1 MKILLEIILTLSIL
15 TLIISV
21 NVQNFVITSFSN
33 NTISKK
39 ITELVLGKNTNDIDA
54 SDKKMLEQNIEK
66 SNYVKKIT
74 QKYIDNEINNIINN
88 TNDKIDITRD
98 INNML
103 DEYLTGLVSSQS
115 LEEIKE
121 YVNENVLIILDN
133 NKDTNDNIL
142 KKNIS
147 FLKIYSILTSNL
159 LRNVTITLFIVS
171 TLILVILERGK
182 IMEIFFNI
190 IDCLSYWL

>member
-171 TLILVILERGK
+171 TVILVILERGK

-190 IDCLSYWL
+190 IDCLSY

>member
-74 QKYIDNEINNIINN
+74 QKYIDN
-88 TNDKIDITRD
+88 
-98 INNML
+98 
-103 DEYLTGLVSSQS
+103 
-115 LEEIKE
+115 
-121 YVNENVLIILDN
+121 
-133 NKDTNDNIL
+133 
-142 KKNIS
+142 
-147 FLKIYSILTSNL
+147 
-159 LRNVTITLFIVS
+159 
-171 TLILVILERGK
+171 
-182 IMEIFFNI
+182 
-190 IDCLSYWL
+190 

>member
-182 IMEIFFNI
+182 IMKIFFNI
-190 IDCLSYWL
+190 IDCLSY

>member
-190 IDCLSYWL
+190 IDCLSY

>member
-21 NVQNFVITSFSN
+21 NVQNFVITSFLN

-190 IDCLSYWL
+190 IDCLSY

>member
-1 MKILLEIILTLSIL
+1 
-15 TLIISV
+15 
-21 NVQNFVITSFSN
+21 
-33 NTISKK
+33 
-39 ITELVLGKNTNDIDA
+39 
-54 SDKKMLEQNIEK
+54 
-66 SNYVKKIT
+66 
-74 QKYIDNEINNIINN
+74 
-88 TNDKIDITRD
+88 
-98 INNML
+98 ML

-190 IDCLSYWL
+190 IDCLSY